1 MKLRNIIF
9 ALVALL
15 MVSSCAAPK
24 KISYFQDVKSDT
36 DLPQIVA
43 QYKIVIKPYDKISI
57 LVNSKDP
64 MLTNLFN
71 LPIVNKQLGQMS
83 SMNYG
88 NSYGLAGYTVD
99 IDGNIDFPVLGVVH
113 VGGMS
118 RDEIAQHI
126 KNELISRNLV
136 NDPVVTVEYLNLSVS
151 VLGEVNR
158 PGKYNIEREKI
169 TIFDAISMAGD
180 LTIHGLRDNVMVLRD
195 LDGVQK
201 AYRIDLCSSESVMTS
216 PVYYLQQNDIV
227 YVEPNSMKA
236 RQSTVNG
243 NTLRSSTFW
252 MSLASLLTTII
263 VVIVK

>member
-1 MKLRNIIF
+1 MKLRNVFF
-9 ALVALL
+9 ALAALL
-15 MVSSCAAPK
+15 LAGSCAAPK
-24 KISYFQDVKSDT
+24 KISYFQDAKSDT
-36 DLPQIVA
+36 SLPQIVSE
-43 QYKIVIKPYDKISI
+43 YKIVIKPYDKISI

-71 LPIVNKQLGQMS
+71 LPIVNKQLGQMAN
-83 SMNYG
+83 MTYG

-99 IDGNIDFPVLGVVH
+99 INGNIDFPVLGQVH

-126 KNELISRNLV
+126 KNELVTRNLV

-169 TIFDAISMAGD
+169 TILDAISMAGD
-180 LTIHGLRDNVMVLRD
+180 LTIQGMRENVMVLRD
-195 LDGVQK
+195 MDGVQK
-201 AYRIDLCSSESVMTS
+201 IYRVDLCSSESVMTS

-227 YVEPNSMKA
+227 YVEPNKMKA

-243 NTLRSSTFW
+243 NALRSSSFW